1 MRITSTLVALALGL
15 ATNPALA
22 SASPAPT
29 VQPAVTGPVVTV
41 DERGNPQIVSA
52 SSGPVTTV
60 EQTRWRVT
68 RINGRKVPRRS
79 DYHLDFDS
87 GRILAKLGCN
97 TISATYDLVGTTL
110 NTGALVTSR
119 MACNKTILE
128 MQGGAILGGP
138 MAIRV
143 TGRNALTLSGS
154 SGSIDL
160 VRR

>member
-1 MRITSTLVALALGL
+1 MKMTFTLVALALGL
-15 ATNPALA
+15 ASNPALA

-29 VQPAVTGPVVTV
+29 VHPAVTGPVVTV

-52 SSGPVTTV
+52 TSGPVTTL

-68 RINGRKVPRRS
+68 RLNGHKVPRRGN
-79 DYHLDFDS
+79 YHVDFDS
-87 GRILAKLGCN
+87 GRILAKFGCS
-97 TISATYDLVGTTL
+97 TVSSTYNLVGTTL
-110 NTGALVTSR
+110 NAGALVTSR
-119 MACNKTILE
+119 MACNKTTLE
-128 MQGGAILGGP
+128 IEGSAILGGP